1 MTFTKATREQA
12 EELERQLLSPWATF
26 SGDHWERPQPEKPDP
41 YRTCFVRDRDRVLH
55 CGAFRRLKDKTQ
67 VFVIDEGDFYRTR
80 LTHTLEVS
88 QLSRF
93 LCQALRLNATLG
105 EVLALVHDIG
115 HPPFGHEGERIL
127 NACTDVDFDHN
138 QQALRIVDILESP
151 YLDRRGLNL
160 THVARR
166 MILKHGGDAGRGADP
181 TVGHVLEAQVAD
193 LADSTAYQHH
203 DVEDGLRAGILVP
216 GELTETSIWRQAV
229 EEVGGLAEG
238 PQGTKR
244 VLNHML
250 KTSLYDVLTESSRR
264 IETTE
269 LGGAMEIAA
278 KGQEVVSYSP
288 ERGQQ
293 HIELGQ
299 FLYDCYYRHP
309 RVLRSAAS
317 AQQAIALIVEHYR
330 TRTSELPADYRSRLE
345 SDGVERTICDYVA
358 GMTDRFAV
366 EEWRRLA
373 AARSVVSLSPP
384 PLEQDLAS
392 KVTALEET
400 IGYTFRDKS
409 LAATALT
416 HASARSDERAP
427 NERLEFLGDA
437 VLGLVVG
444 QELYLRFPDR
454 PEGELSRMKSITVSR
469 NALQTVAAGWELAEL
484 LVLGPGFRR
493 PEDAPPSVA
502 ADGVEAVLGA
512 IFLDGHLEP
521 ARRIILAE
529 FLQILEAAADGRR
542 GRNAKSE
549 LQSFTQAEL
558 GATPNYRVLAEEGP
572 DHRKSF
578 TVAAVVRDVR
588 LSMATGRNKRQAEQ
602 RAAREALH
610 MLRSAQEGRV
620 PPPEGLAELMQGN
633 EAEPENEPEVG
644 NTKDQELP
652 GASKS

>member
-1 MTFTKATREQA
+1 MTVPLAPREETEA
-12 EELERQLLSPWATF
+12 LERRLLAPWAAL
-26 SGDHWERPQPEKPDP
+26 SADHWARPQTEKPDP
-41 YRTCFVRDRDRVLH
+41 YRTCFVRDRDRILH

-93 LCQALRLNATLG
+93 LALALRLNESLA

-127 NACTDVDFDHN
+127 HKATSVDFDHN
-138 QQALRIVDILESP
+138 RQALRIVDVLESP

-160 THVARR
+160 TQTVRR
-166 MILKHGGDAGRGADP
+166 MILKHGGDAGRGATRTD
-181 TVGHVLEAQVAD
+181 GHVLEAQVAD

-203 DVEDGLRAGILVP
+203 DVEDGLRAGILSP
-216 GELTETSIWRQAV
+216 GELEATSIWRQAV
-229 EEVGGLAEG
+229 EEVGGLVEG

-250 KTSLYDVLTESSRR
+250 KTSLYDVLEESSRR
-264 IETTE
+264 IAASGVTSEADVLAHGEPLVAYSAERGKQHKE
-269 LGGAMEIAA
+269 LG
-278 KGQEVVSYSP
+278 K
-288 ERGQQ
+288 
-293 HIELGQ
+293 

-317 AQQAIALIVEHYR
+317 AQQAIDLIIEHYGR
-330 TRTSELPADYRSRLE
+330 HPAELPRDYRRRVDT
-345 SDGVERTICDYVA
+345 DGLERTLCDYVA
-358 GMTDRFAV
+358 GMTDRYAV

-373 AARSVVSLSPP
+373 ASRALVHLALP
-384 PLEQDLAS
+384 PLDDETAER
-392 KVTALEET
+392 VTTLEET
-400 IGYTFRDKS
+400 IGYHFRDKT

-416 HASARSDERAP
+416 HASARSDEQPP
-427 NERLEFLGDA
+427 NERLEFLGDS

-454 PEGELSRMKSITVSR
+454 SEGELSRMKSISVSR
-469 NALQTVAAGWELAEL
+469 NALQTVAASWGLAEL
-484 LVLGPGFRR
+484 MLLGPGFRG

-521 ARRIILAE
+521 VRRVILAD
-529 FLQILEAAADGRR
+529 FLPIVEAAAEGRR
-542 GRNAKSE
+542 GRNSKSE

-558 GATPNYRVLAEEGP
+558 QCTPHYQVLAEEGP
-572 DHRKSF
+572 DHRKVF
-578 TVAAVVRDVR
+578 TVAAVVQDVK
-588 LSMATGRNKRQAEQ
+588 LSVATGRNKRQAEQ

-610 MLRSAQEGRV
+610 MLVAVRDGAV
-620 PPPEGLAELMQGN
+620 PPPEGLVELWSSL
-633 EAEPENEPEVG
+633 PPEVSG
-644 NTKDQELP
+644 AQE
-652 GASKS
+652 S